1 MKHEIVNKHLIMPKN
16 CYYDRYDY
24 LQDCNIIL
32 SVQIGLEKR
41 DLNKKNKNLTYLP
54 VFIIT
59 IYIVE
64 KNPLRFNKQKVLC
77 PLNIYDECIWC
88 NLRFYDEKINFDHE
102 SCRIRKFLQFFSSY
116 NLPLLF

>member
-41 DLNKKNKNLTYLP
+41 DLNKKNKNLKYLP
-54 VFIIT
+54 V
-59 IYIVE
+59 
-64 KNPLRFNKQKVLC
+64 L
-77 PLNIYDECIWC
+77 
-88 NLRFYDEKINFDHE
+88 
-102 SCRIRKFLQFFSSY
+102 
-116 NLPLLF
+116 